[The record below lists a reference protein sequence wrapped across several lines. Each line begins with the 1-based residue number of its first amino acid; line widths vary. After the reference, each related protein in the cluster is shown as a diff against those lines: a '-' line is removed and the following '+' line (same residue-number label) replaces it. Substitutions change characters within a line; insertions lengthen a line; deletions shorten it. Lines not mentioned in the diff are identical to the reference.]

1 MRVRDA
7 TGTFV
12 QNIRYEE
19 VTKRKDGM
27 LYQYVES
34 EPGPHRNDT
43 IRIRHTSAVDL
54 NLIQNGTQKENKFML

>member
-1 MRVRDA
+1 
-7 TGTFV
+7 
-12 QNIRYEE
+12 
-19 VTKRKDGM
+19 M